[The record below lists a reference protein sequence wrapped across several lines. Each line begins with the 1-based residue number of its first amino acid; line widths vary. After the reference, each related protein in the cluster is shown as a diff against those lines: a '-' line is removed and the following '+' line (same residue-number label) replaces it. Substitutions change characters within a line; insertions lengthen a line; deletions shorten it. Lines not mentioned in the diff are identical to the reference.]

1 MHTPLR
7 STIRRGSAILV
18 TILIT
23 GCLSIIIFSILELG
37 LFERRM
43 NHHDRLMAQARYAAE
58 SVVENACAQ
67 IVRQLKLNSWL
78 ANDYFNTSASK
89 FTYSPPPAATY
100 VGTKVVPSS
109 VELKVPNMT
118 TVQILTVPPESPDSL
133 RGQSIE
139 IRRLTLYSKA
149 TARDDSGREATAYC
163 TETLQ
168 IRGQSPATNMA
179 FYNMELEL
187 APGPNMTATGP
198 FFSNRNIYFAASN
211 SLNIQGTVTTPR
223 DLIWGRIVED
233 NLNAWTTSS
242 AAQKGTVKL
251 SSGYTPVPGNPDA
264 EGTYEMAD
272 FYKSGTYS
280 DSLKSSS
287 GAWDDTKWKNA
298 ESSTYKGN
306 VQTRVDGTTERKL
319 PGITDLTDPHVVIE
333 SPIKDGDTAAGY
345 DKNVELQKFSNK
357 AGIIIRP
364 ATFAT
369 TSSARKTVLTYTKRT
384 KVGNKWYEVGDVV
397 SNTTTG
403 STSGQTKAASI
414 WAYVP
419 DGTQSSY
426 TTYEGPFTREKDDG
440 SLGTYYLADIT
451 GKVPSFSKILTT
463 STGSST
469 SATDNSSTTYN
480 EDLNNGFYDH
490 REGAWMTMYNIDVA
504 ELKAAVADT
513 ANPTLNSYWNGILY
527 VDCDGYDTTT
537 TTPPTT
543 SDPVVTTNTSTV
555 TTTTTTQTTGKS
567 GVQLVNG
574 GLGNLPSIP
583 GKAATEDGF
592 TLATN
597 DPLYI
602 RGNFNANGNIDTGT
616 PSNNRVADETNELMA
631 CLAADAITV
640 LSNSWTNA
648 KSSLA
653 KGSKTASQTEVSAV
667 FMTGLVSTH
676 TGSSYS
682 GGMHNLPRFL
692 EYWGDNRA
700 FGYRGSLLAFYY
712 SKRATGLWKNDW
724 YQPPWRIWG
733 WDKRLENGRKV
744 YGLGRVITF
753 RRTGFS
759 EISGSAYTTNT
770 SGL

>member
-1 MHTPLR
+1 MHTSLPL
-7 STIRRGSAILV
+7 SPRRGSAILV
-18 TILIT
+18 TVLIT
-23 GCLSIIIFSILELG
+23 VCLSIVIFSILELG

-43 NHHDRLMAQARYAAE
+43 NANDRLMAQARYAAE

-67 IVRQLKLNSWL
+67 IVKELKLNSWL
-78 ANDYFNTSASK
+78 ASDYFNTSASK
-89 FTYSPPPAATY
+89 FTYAAPPAATY
-100 VGTKVVPSS
+100 AGTNVVTSS
-109 VELKVPNMT
+109 VELKVPDMT

-198 FFSNRNIYFAASN
+198 FFSNKNIYFAVSN
-211 SLNIQGTVTTPR
+211 GKTLNIQGTVTTPG
-223 DLIWGRIVED
+223 DLLWGRIVED
-233 NLNAWTTSS
+233 ESQAWTASS
-242 AAQKGTVKL
+242 AEQKGTVKL
-251 SSGYTPVPGNPDA
+251 SSGYTPVVGNPDA
-264 EGTYEMAD
+264 EGTYAMAD
-272 FYKSGTYS
+272 FYNNGTYS
-280 DSLKSSS
+280 DSLMSST
-287 GAWDDTKWKNA
+287 GTWDDTKWKNY

-306 VQTRVDGTTERKL
+306 VQTSVDGTTERKL

-333 SPIKDGDTAAGY
+333 SPLANSDANYEQNT
-345 DKNVELQKFSNK
+345 ELQKFSNK
-357 AGIIIRP
+357 AGIVIRP
-364 ATFAT
+364 ATYTGGKVTTTKTPTKLVTKSGVTTTTVSSPVTTTT
-369 TSSARKTVLTYTKRT
+369 TSSFVQ
-384 KVGNKWYEVGDVV
+384 
-397 SNTTTG
+397 
-403 STSGQTKAASI
+403 TSAASI

-419 DGTQSSY
+419 DGTQSGTY
-426 TTYEGPFTREKDDG
+426 TGPYTRENEDG
-440 SLGTYYLADIT
+440 SLSDYYLVDIT
-451 GKVPSFSKILTT
+451 SQVPSLDNILKTTTGT
-463 STGSST
+463 STTQSDD
-469 SATDNSSTTYN
+469 TD
-480 EDLNNGFYDH
+480 NGFYDH
-490 REGAWMTMYNIDVA
+490 REGAWLTIHNIDVA

-513 ANPTLNSYWNGILY
+513 SNPTLSQYWNGILY
-527 VDCDGYDTTT
+527 VDCAGASTT
-537 TTPPTT
+537 TTPLSDETGTPVT
-543 SDPVVTTNTSTV
+543 SGSGRNTTV
-555 TTTTTTQTTGKS
+555 TQTNYTNITQTATGGQT
-567 GVQLVNG
+567 GVLLRNG
-574 GLGNLPSIP
+574 SLGNLPLVT
-583 GKAATEDGF
+583 GKDSDDQGF

-602 RGNFNANGNIDTGT
+602 KGNFNANGSIDTAT
-616 PSNNRVADETNELMA
+616 PSNNRVADAANESMA

-640 LSNSWTNA
+640 LSNAWTNA
-648 KSSLA
+648 KSSLGTA
-653 KGSKTASQTEVSAV
+653 QKTASQTEVSAV

-676 TGSSYS
+676 IGTSYS

-692 EYWGDNRA
+692 EYWGDSRA

-712 SKRATGLWKNDW
+712 SQRATGLWKNDW

-733 WDKRLENGRKV
+733 WDKRLEKGRKV

-759 EISGSAYTTNT
+759 EISGSAYDTNT